1 MKITRVPP
9 TKKGDFFI
17 SFVEE
22 GIFDSKYENYA
33 GGRVEIYSPK
43 EQYAI
48 EEVRFFTI
56 RDDKWIKYRDKWD
69 FKDLTERQLKQLKK
83 TIKKKF
89 YVRTS

>member
-1 MKITRVPP
+1 MKYFV
-9 TKKGDFFI
+9 

-22 GIFDSKYENYA
+22 GIFDPKYENYA

-56 RDDKWIKYRDKWD
+56 RDDKWNDYRDRWD
-69 FKDLTERQLKQLKK
+69 FKDVTKEQLSELKK
-83 TIKKKF
+83 TIKKNF
-89 YVRTS
+89 YVRTG

>member
-1 MKITRVPP
+1 MKITKIPP
-9 TKKGDFFI
+9 TKPGDYFI

-22 GIFDSKYENYA
+22 GIFNPKYDNYA

-56 RDDKWIKYRDKWD
+56 INDNWIKFRDKWD
-69 FKDLTERQLKQLKK
+69 FKNITIKQLLELKK
-83 TIKKKF
+83 TIRKKYYIF
-89 YVRTS
+89 EE